1 MVDGVL
7 QSHDF
12 KGGELLVGLQKTL
25 EIIEDNLPIDELQ
38 AIVFWGL
45 LSGFVEQIFLKRL
58 V

>member
-12 KGGELLVGLQKTL
+12 KGSEQLVGLQKTL

-38 AIVFWGL
+38 AIVFWGF